1 MNLRYGEI
9 SMGRNKKNGLDYFP
23 FDIDLFQDIR
33 IRKLIKYQSGKAVTV
48 YALLLCIIYKDG
60 YYLRWDKELPFI
72 ISEQIGFEEAY
83 VLEVINS
90 CLKLGLFSE
99 KLYTSSGV
107 LTSKGIQERYKKIC
121 DLCRRNSEISEY
133 SLISSEGIPI
143 SSEEMPINSEESTQS
158 KVKKSKVKKRKG
170 DNIPPTPQDGDVAS
184 GKTWRDDFDIY
195 LSEVTEAF
203 EKISSDKEFI
213 KNRQKYHPEL
223 DIVLSLKKAFED
235 YWSQEAGWKRKK
247 ISKTKNIDWVSTFKK
262 ALDQPQNKVYKQR
275 NVNPEPEQLTPLQ
288 ERFRKFLEDNGP
300 LLLKMPSQPTDQ
312 EVESLAKM
320 NKSMLTDIVRK
331 INNDSYITRYKNSVY
346 QTIMEIKKK
355 EYG

>member
-1 MNLRYGEI
+1 MITKRTAEGTKQTIITVCNFDKYNIIPKNQGQLAGQNRDNVGTT
-9 SMGRNKKNGLDYFP
+9 SGQRRDKSNKDNN
-23 FDIDLFQDIR
+23 
-33 IRKLIKYQSGKAVTV
+33 
-48 YALLLCIIYKDG
+48 
-60 YYLRWDKELPFI
+60 
-72 ISEQIGFEEAY
+72 
-83 VLEVINS
+83 IN
-90 CLKLGLFSE
+90 
-99 KLYTSSGV
+99 
-107 LTSKGIQERYKKIC
+107 
-121 DLCRRNSEISEY
+121 N
-133 SLISSEGIPI
+133 
-143 SSEEMPINSEESTQS
+143 INNINN
-158 KVKKSKVKKRKG
+158 
-170 DNIPPTPQDGDVAS
+170 NIPPTPQDGDVAS

>member
-1 MNLRYGEI
+1 MEEGYIPI
-9 SMGRNKKNGLDYFP
+9 S
-23 FDIDLFQDIR
+23 
-33 IRKLIKYQSGKAVTV
+33 RKLFEHPFWSEKREFSYAEAWIDILRLVRFEANSTKMLIGGKAVEIHRGEYPASLRRLADLWGWSKNKV
-48 YALLLCIIYKDG
+48 DKFLDLL
-60 YYLRWDKELPFI
+60 
-72 ISEQIGFEEAY
+72 ISEGMITKRTAEGTKQT
-83 VLEVINS
+83 VITVCNFDKYNIIPKNPGQ
-90 CLKLGLFSE
+90 LAGQNRDNVGT
-99 KLYTSSGV
+99 TSG
-107 LTSKGIQERYKKIC
+107 Q
-121 DLCRRNSEISEY
+121 RRDKSNKDNN
-133 SLISSEGIPI
+133 
-143 SSEEMPINSEESTQS
+143 INNINN
-158 KVKKSKVKKRKG
+158 
-170 DNIPPTPQDGDVAS
+170 NIPPTPQEGDVAS

-235 YWSQEAGWKRKK
+235 YWNQEAGWKRKK

>member
-1 MNLRYGEI
+1 MCETLILFETTLQLI
-9 SMGRNKKNGLDYFP
+9 SNIGC
-23 FDIDLFQDIR
+23 
-33 IRKLIKYQSGKAVTV
+33 
-48 YALLLCIIYKDG
+48 LLLLDHSEI
-60 YYLRWDKELPFI
+60 PFI
-72 ISEQIGFEEAY
+72 AFIIIVPTINANTIKNIIENISNPVSY
-83 VLEVINS
+83 PYKSINILPVS
-90 CLKLGLFSE
+90 
-99 KLYTSSGV
+99 Y
-107 LTSKGIQERYKKIC
+107 Y
-121 DLCRRNSEISEY
+121 
-133 SLISSEGIPI
+133 
-143 SSEEMPINSEESTQS
+143 INNINN
-158 KVKKSKVKKRKG
+158 
-170 DNIPPTPQDGDVAS
+170 NIPPTPQDGDVAS

-247 ISKTKNIDWVSTFKK
+247 ISKTKHIDWVSTFKK

>member
-1 MNLRYGEI
+1 MINTI
-9 SMGRNKKNGLDYFP
+9 SFPKIRDNSRDKTGTTSGQRRDKSNKDNN
-23 FDIDLFQDIR
+23 
-33 IRKLIKYQSGKAVTV
+33 
-48 YALLLCIIYKDG
+48 
-60 YYLRWDKELPFI
+60 
-72 ISEQIGFEEAY
+72 
-83 VLEVINS
+83 IN
-90 CLKLGLFSE
+90 
-99 KLYTSSGV
+99 
-107 LTSKGIQERYKKIC
+107 
-121 DLCRRNSEISEY
+121 N
-133 SLISSEGIPI
+133 
-143 SSEEMPINSEESTQS
+143 INN
-158 KVKKSKVKKRKG
+158 
-170 DNIPPTPQDGDVAS
+170 NIPPTPQEGDVAS

-312 EVESLAKM
+312 EAESLAKM